1 MGLLNRIFGSAKNG
15 DDEPLEEQKKD
26 FLKSSMSPEDVNN
39 IWCDQIPGAYGS
51 FGTTS
56 TNPIPVNGIIGE
68 IVYMSGLRSKTGV
81 GFYYHRLGSLSSPP
95 SNNPIDEYELVASD
109 ASEWR
114 KLFFDCYYPRRSM
127 KVPDGLTRIPWNSLN
142 DTLKVLFKLP
152 CGGANIKIDN
162 FPMGLPDVIQ
172 ASKQLNSFSPGLGAE
187 MANRIRSKLREYQGK
202 WERDEVHLKK
212 EPDNKVTGSQ
222 KIQSNVAEY
231 SAVLWQLFVEDYE
244 DIKATFD
251 FKNKPHNLN
260 SLINFALFLDIAKNL
275 PTVLTKNNTNEIQ
288 VDIYR
293 FVKATVSAIPGLIEN
308 FGEDKIRQA
317 TERIMVYA
325 QLLNDDLKNRDP
337 RNDQSVHEF
346 LKELFSG
353 QITEEENVVLT
364 NMLTRKL
371 PPVME
376 LIFMKDHGAD
386 DIKSH
391 EVREVK
397 QTANDY
403 YKRGKECYS
412 SDNYDQA
419 LKYFYQVLRMKP
431 DSPRV
436 SYYIADIY
444 DKQEDYDTSLI
455 FINKEIALNPTWGA
469 PYALRGGLNMELK
482 QYDSAISDFS
492 KAIELNPKDTTSYFN
507 RSLAYENKGHFRNA
521 RRDILFVLK
530 TDPNDQEA
538 QDKLQKLNEIIQK
551 NKKVIGTRELG
562 EKYFKRF
569 VFMKTKRLFYQN
581 EFIENLRILKNMDS
595 ERELYILN
603 IFSIVNHIGRTSL
616 RTDIK
621 DSIINNT
628 VNSYLNFLIED
639 ANKNGIDEEIKLSE
653 IEKTEALIPKRIK
666 QYSAILKKYETS
678 VLKKDKTDDNLIE
691 IEIGN
696 DLIMLLGNITSYEYS
711 EKDIFPAMSF
721 FSFFMELMMNKLTEF
736 DINMDVSFFNIKNS
750 ELSDEMQ
757 ESEENDFV
765 VTKQDNGMISIKR
778 K

>member
-26 FLKSSMSPEDVNN
+26 FLKSTVSPESINN
-39 IWCDQIPGAYGS
+39 KCCDQIPGAYGS
-51 FGTTS
+51 FGTTP

-68 IVYMSGLRSKTGV
+68 IVYMSSLRSKTGV

-95 SNNPIDEYELVASD
+95 SNNPIDEYELVAGD

-114 KLFFDCYYPRRSM
+114 NLFFDCYYPRRSI
-127 KVPDGLTRIPWNSLN
+127 KVPDGLTRTPWNSLN

-152 CGGANIKIDN
+152 CGGANIKINN
-162 FPMGLPDVIQ
+162 FPIGLPDVIQ
-172 ASKQLNSFSPGLGAE
+172 SSKQLNSFSPGLGAE
-187 MANRIRSKLREYQGK
+187 MANRIRSKLREYEGK
-202 WERDEVHLKK
+202 WERDEVHFKK
-212 EPDNKVTGSQ
+212 EPVDKVTGSQ
-222 KIQSNVAEY
+222 TIQSNFAEY
-231 SAVLWQLFVEDYE
+231 SAVLWHLFVEDYE
-244 DIKATFD
+244 DIKSTFD
-251 FKNKPHNLN
+251 FKNEPDNFNGLM
-260 SLINFALFLDIAKNL
+260 NFAFFLDIAKNL
-275 PTVLTKNNTNEIQ
+275 PTLLTKNNTKEIQ
-288 VDIYR
+288 DDIYR
-293 FVKATVSAIPGLIEN
+293 FVKVTVNAIPGLIEK
-308 FGEDKIRQA
+308 FGEDKIRRA
-317 TERIMVYA
+317 TERIMVYT
-325 QLLNDDLKNRDP
+325 QLLNDDLKNSDP

-353 QITEEENVVLT
+353 QITEEEKVVLT

-371 PPVME
+371 TPVME
-376 LIFMKDHGAD
+376 LIFMKDHDAD

-403 YKRGKECYS
+403 YKRGMECYS

-436 SYYIADIY
+436 NYYIADIY
-444 DKQEDYDTSLI
+444 DREEDYDKSLI
-455 FINKEIALNPTWGA
+455 FINKEISLNPTWDA
-469 PYALRGGLNMELK
+469 PYALRGGLNIEFK

-492 KAIELNPKDTTSYFN
+492 KAIELNPKGTTSYFN

-530 TDPNDQEA
+530 TDPSDQEA
-538 QDKLQKLNEIIQK
+538 QDKLQKLNEMIQK
-551 NKKVIGTRELG
+551 NTKEVGTRELG
-562 EKYFKRF
+562 DRYFKLF
-569 VFMKTKRLFYQN
+569 VFLKTKRLFDQN
-581 EFIENLRILKNMDS
+581 EFIEDLRIHKSTDS
-595 ERELYILN
+595 ERELNILN
-603 IFSIVNHIGRTSL
+603 IFSVVHHIGRTSL
-616 RTDIK
+616 GTDIK

-628 VNSYLNFLIED
+628 VNSYLNFLIEV
-639 ANKNGIDEEIKLSE
+639 ANKDEIDEEIKLCE

-696 DLIMLLGNITSYEYS
+696 DLITLLGNITSYEYS
-711 EKDIFPAMSF
+711 EKDIFPAMRF
-721 FSFFMELMMNKLTEF
+721 FSFFMELMMDKFTESI
-736 DINMDVSFFNIKNS
+736 INIDVSVFNIKNS
-750 ELSDEMQ
+750 ELADEMQ
-757 ESEENDFV
+757 ESKENDFV
-765 VTKQDNGMISIKR
+765 ITKQDNGMISIKR